1 MRCFLLSA
9 VLFIICGAAYA
20 ADDSLTQGM
29 KLYEKRHYEEAANLL
44 RQSLATA
51 GADRVGGIN
60 LALGMTYLKSA
71 ILHRE
76 LQQTSV
82 VIYSDYLKR
91 LGTSQGKGGSR
102 FVDLYIAELLLDNG
116 KPGEAAPLLERFLVG
131 ENLPAKFL
139 DIAKA
144 ELGLCYHL
152 QGDQDKA
159 KQLWEA
165 IVATDPEVQ
174 GALAA
179 VYGRAGMAEREPLA
193 MCDKAIAAAKKGGKK
208 IPMRLLKD
216 ALTVYASLTQ
226 TDKGL
231 DLIRNADLRTFSYEE
246 KLGKNKIIYFYDLAL
261 LEVLTKLYGQA
272 ALTYLAR
279 SAVDPKLRE
288 TADYYLGE
296 AHYRFGNLE
305 QASRFSAASV
315 AAGKLP
321 PSYRS
326 RATVREAAILFRQGH
341 RVEAVKEWEG
351 LAQKLPADPELLA
364 ETVAACAELKA
375 EAPKVLQRATAAAES
390 GEGKKFFSVNA
401 ALGSYHLARK
411 NYAKAVAFMEAGR
424 DKGNKNKIEANDP
437 LLLVELAEAYY
448 RTKKFSEAQEIYFE
462 MGKQFPQVRQI
473 QDALQGIYSREQKSA
488 GDVRIF

>member
-1 MRCFLLSA
+1 MRLFLLSA
-9 VLFIICGAAYA
+9 VLLTICGAAYA
-20 ADDSLTQGM
+20 AEDPLTLGM

-60 LALGMTYLKSA
+60 LALGMTYLKNA
-71 ILHRE
+71 TLHRE
-76 LQQTSV
+76 LQQTSA
-82 VIYSDYLKR
+82 VIYSEYLKR
-91 LGTSQGKGGSR
+91 LSAQGKGGSR
-102 FVDLYIAELLLDNG
+102 FVSLYLAELLLDNG
-116 KPGEAAPLLERFLVG
+116 KPGEAAPLLERFLAG
-131 ENLPAKFL
+131 ENLPVQYLA
-139 DIAKA
+139 IAKA
-144 ELGLCYHL
+144 ELGLCYHM

-159 KQLWEA
+159 KQLWES
-165 IVATDPEVQ
+165 VAVSDPEVQ

-179 VYGRAGMAEREPLA
+179 VYGRVGMAEREPLA

-208 IPMRLLKD
+208 IPMRLVKD
-216 ALTVYASLTQ
+216 ALSVYASLSQ

-231 DLIRNADLRTFSYEE
+231 DLIRQADLRTFSYEE
-246 KLGKNKIIYFYDLAL
+246 KLGKNKTIYFYDPAL
-261 LEVLTKLYGQA
+261 LELLTKLYGQA

-279 SAVDPKLRE
+279 SAADTKLRD
-288 TADYYLGE
+288 TAEYYLGE
-296 AHYRFGNLE
+296 AHYRFGSLE

-326 RATVREAAILFRQGH
+326 RASVREAAILFRQG
-341 RVEAVKEWEG
+341 RKAEAVKEWEG

-375 EAPKVLQRATAAAES
+375 EAPKVLQRATTAAES

-401 ALGSYHLARK
+401 ALGAYYLDRK
-411 NYAKAVAFMEAGR
+411 NYAKAVSFMEAGR

-448 RTKKFSEAQEIYFE
+448 RIKKFSEAQEIYFE